1 MSNRLLLAIGLS
13 ISFLHIFSQQSQ
25 YYHYTFGRKLQGFSI
40 STFANDTLECIFK
53 NGIDSQQIIVIKNK
67 NLSKTWCYVNDT
79 VYYSEN
85 NLWKYTIE
93 EYKNFSLK
101 AGKMLF
107 TPLLNNGE
115 SFKKHLEDSNFNILF
130 TDTVINTKSCLKLL
144 ETSNSKQGAIDSVS
158 LTIYFQNGLP
168 IKSCSYI
175 LTKPLYQK
183 YDINILTIDSN
194 EDQIKTV
201 LDSVLKCAQNSATPF
216 IPIYANKE
224 SRSQIDTLSII
235 QEYIKKE
242 KLDLNNKIIVID
254 LWYCG
259 CTPCIRSIPSLNE
272 LSERKDIFIIGL
284 NMMDDSMAKLNI
296 VSFPTVIVFNPL
308 NREYRFQIG
317 YNEEN
322 NIGEIRKL
330 IDSVK

>member
-25 YYHYTFGRKLQGFSI
+25 YYHFTFGRKLQGFSI

-67 NLSKTWCYVNDT
+67 NLSKIWYYVNDT

-130 TDTVINTKSCLKLL
+130 IDTVINGKSCLKLL

-201 LDSVLKCAQNSATPF
+201 L
-216 IPIYANKE
+216 
-224 SRSQIDTLSII
+224 
-235 QEYIKKE
+235 
-242 KLDLNNKIIVID
+242 
-254 LWYCG
+254 
-259 CTPCIRSIPSLNE
+259 IR
-272 LSERKDIFIIGL
+272 F
-284 NMMDDSMAKLNI
+284 
-296 VSFPTVIVFNPL
+296 
-308 NREYRFQIG
+308 
-317 YNEEN
+317 
-322 NIGEIRKL
+322 
-330 IDSVK
+330 